1 MTRLRKPIPRKPSK
15 KIRDL
20 SQKEINEIAVGPRE
34 YLSLYFDCEKFRLKD
49 YESDLR
55 NYEFLKLLTVDERQ
69 AMEDLPDQRFEPWHP
84 DYDPERKRDDPD
96 LLRELG
102 LPMTLYHLARV
113 QTFAGESPDKR
124 KEIEHQRRQDRNMF
138 LAVDSSD
145 DGERKEIERKS

>member
-113 QTFAGESPDKR
+113 QTFAGESPVNGCL
-124 KEIEHQRRQDRNMF
+124 IGLCF
-138 LAVDSSD
+138 LPMMAATT
-145 DGERKEIERKS
+145 ENEKKSNESADLI